1 MAPSNSRPA
10 FDARPPSRVPAR
22 IPAGLLAALAAC
34 CLLAVIALAIA
45 IHGGPAPTAAGL
57 ALAILPIPVV
67 MAGVLYLDRL
77 EPEPPAVLAATFG
90 AGAALAALL
99 GFVGHALGNQLITT
113 PELGPKSGLVA
124 TSLGAAFVGA
134 LIAETLKGAILVA
147 LLRYQR
153 AEIDGVSDG
162 VVYGAM
168 VGLGFALVSN
178 LFAYVQAER
187 SGPNALV
194 SAFFQRGLLTP
205 LWDPLFTSMIGLG
218 VAYAAMQPWRRGR
231 WAVLAGW
238 VLAVLMHTLW
248 DDSLRAGAA
257 RTAMVYVIL
266 LGAFVVLLVAMIR
279 DRRRIVGLMRE
290 CLKRFQDPAV
300 MTADD
305 VKMLSDLRDRRIA
318 RQWAR
323 LHCGLRGGETM
334 AGYQLT
340 ATELALAYDR
350 AQHGQ
355 MEPDAFDI
363 RRERSLD
370 AMRQAAAVLRGRQ
383 PRPPQPPWAPDGT
396 SAISPP
402 RPHRPHR
409 PAVRPRSRPGGAGGG
424 PTEEDDD

>member
-1 MAPSNSRPA
+1 MAPSDPRPA
-10 FDARPPSRVPAR
+10 FDARPSARV
-22 IPAGLLAALAAC
+22 PAGLLAALAAC

-57 ALAILPIPVV
+57 ALAILPVPLV

-77 EPEPPAVLAATFG
+77 EPEPPLLLAITFG

-99 GFVGHALGNQLITT
+99 GLSGHALGNALVTT
-113 PELGPKSGLVA
+113 PELGPKAGLVA

-134 LIAETLKGAILVA
+134 LVAETLKGGILVG

-153 AEIDGVSDG
+153 AEIDGPSDG

-187 SGPNALV
+187 SGLNALV

-238 VLAVLMHTLW
+238 ALAVLLHTLW
-248 DDSLRAGAA
+248 DDSVRTGAG
-257 RTAMVYVIL
+257 RTAIVYVIL
-266 LGAFVVLLVAMIR
+266 LAAFGVLMAAMIR
-279 DRRRIVGLMRE
+279 DRQRIVGLMME
-290 CLKRFQDPAV
+290 CLTRFADPAV
-300 MTADD
+300 MTAHD
-305 VKMLSDLRDRRIA
+305 VKMLADLRDRRIA

-323 LHCGLRGGETM
+323 LHCGLRGAETM

-350 AQHGQ
+350 ARRGQ
-355 MEPDAFDI
+355 MEQAAFEA
-363 RRERSLD
+363 RRDGSLE
-370 AMRQAAAVLRGRQ
+370 AMRQAAAALRGRQ
-383 PRPPQPPWAPDGT
+383 PRPPQPSWAPDGT
-396 SAISPP
+396 SAMAPP
-402 RPHRPHR
+402 RPPR
-409 PAVRPRSRPGGAGGG
+409 PAGQPRSRRPAAGGG

>member
-1 MAPSNSRPA
+1 MAPSNPHPA
-10 FDARPPSRVPAR
+10 FDSRPPTRVPV
-22 IPAGLLAALAAC
+22 GLLAGLAAF

-57 ALAILPIPVV
+57 ALAILPVPLV

-77 EPEPPAVLAATFG
+77 EPEPPALLAITFG

-99 GFVGHALGNQLITT
+99 GLLGHALGNTLLTT
-113 PELGPKSGLVA
+113 PELGPKAGQVT

-134 LIAETLKGAILVA
+134 LIAETLKGGVLVG

-153 AEIDGVSDG
+153 GELDGASDG
-162 VVYGAM
+162 VVYGAT

-187 SGPNALV
+187 SGLSALV

-205 LWDPLFTSMIGLG
+205 LWDPLFSSMIGVG

-238 VLAVLMHTLW
+238 VLAVLLHTLW
-248 DDSLRAGAA
+248 DDSVRAGAG
-257 RTAMVYVIL
+257 RTAVVYVIL
-266 LGAFVVLLVAMIR
+266 LAAFALLMVAMVR
-279 DRRRIVGLMRE
+279 DRRRIVGLMME
-290 CLKRFQDPAV
+290 CLTRFTDPAV
-300 MTADD
+300 MTGDD
-305 VKMLSDLRDRRIA
+305 VKMLADLRHRHLA

-323 LHCGLRGGETM
+323 LHCGLRGAKVM

-350 AQHGQ
+350 AQRGEI
-355 MEPDAFDI
+355 EPDAFDA
-363 RRERSLD
+363 RRDSSLES
-370 AMRQAAAVLRGRQ
+370 MRQAATALRERK
-383 PRPPQPPWAPDGT
+383 PRPPQPSWAPDGT
-396 SAISPP
+396 SAMAPP
-402 RPHRPHR
+402 RSPGSAGQSRSWRP
-409 PAVRPRSRPGGAGGG
+409 STGG

>member
-34 CLLAVIALAIA
+34 CLVAVIALAIA
-45 IHGGPAPTAAGL
+45 IHGGPAPTVAGL

-67 MAGVLYLDRL
+67 MAGVLCLDRL
-77 EPEPPAVLAATFG
+77 EPEPPALLAATFG

-99 GFVGHALGNQLITT
+99 GFIGHTLGNQLITT

-124 TSLGAAFVGA
+124 TSLAAAFVGA
-134 LIAETLKGAILVA
+134 LIAETLKGGILVA

-187 SGPNALV
+187 SGLNALV

-238 VLAVLMHTLW
+238 VLAVLLHTLW

-257 RTAMVYVIL
+257 RTAVVYVFL
-266 LGAFVVLLVAMIR
+266 LAAFGLLMAAMIR

-290 CLKRFQDPAV
+290 CLTRFADPAV
-300 MTADD
+300 MTANDLR
-305 VKMLSDLRDRRIA
+305 MLADLRDRRLA
-318 RQWAR
+318 RHWAR
-323 LHCGLRGGETM
+323 LHCGLRGAKTM

-355 MEPDAFDI
+355 MEPEAFDI

-383 PRPPQPPWAPDGT
+383 PSPPQPTWAPDGT
-396 SAISPP
+396 SAMAPP
-402 RPHRPHR
+402 RAARPPGR
-409 PAVRPRSRPGGAGGG
+409 PWPRPGGAGGG
-424 PTEEDDD
+424 PSEEDDD

>member
-1 MAPSNSRPA
+1 MGPSIPRSA
-10 FDARPPSRVPAR
+10 FDGRPPSRVPAR
-22 IPAGLLAALAAC
+22 VPTGLLAGLAAC
-34 CLLAVIALAIA
+34 CLLAVIVLAIA

-77 EPEPPAVLAATFG
+77 EPEPPALLAATFG

-99 GFVGHALGNQLITT
+99 GFIGHTLDNQLITT

-134 LIAETLKGAILVA
+134 LIAETLKGGILVG

-187 SGPNALV
+187 SGLNALV

-205 LWDPLFTSMIGLG
+205 LWDPLFTSMVGLG

-238 VLAVLMHTLW
+238 VLAVLLHTLW
-248 DDSLRAGAA
+248 DDSVRAGAT
-257 RTAMVYVIL
+257 RTAVVYVL
-266 LGAFVVLLVAMIR
+266 LLAAFGLLMAAMIR
-279 DRRRIVGLMRE
+279 DRHRIVGLMME
-290 CLKRFQDPAV
+290 CLTRFADPAV

-305 VKMLSDLRDRRIA
+305 LRMLADLRDRRLA

-323 LHCGLRGGETM
+323 LHCGRRGGETM

-350 AQHGQ
+350 ARHGQ
-355 MEPDAFDI
+355 MEQAAFEA
-363 RRERSLD
+363 RRDSSLE
-370 AMRQAAAVLRGRQ
+370 AMRQAAAALRGRQ
-383 PRPPQPPWAPDGT
+383 PSPPQPSWAPYGM
-396 SAISPP
+396 SAMAPP
-402 RPHRPHR
+402 RVPRPSGQ
-409 PAVRPRSRPGGAGGG
+409 PGPRRAGADRG